1 MSQLIEEKRKALA
14 AYKTCLSEQNLQ
26 VHGLHFIMCSNAL
39 VCSDL
44 QASQTLVSVHIPL
57 FTDLKLKRFAE
68 SAIKTKPLLRS
79 LDRGAGPVSRYSR

>member
-1 MSQLIEEKRKALA
+1 
-14 AYKTCLSEQNLQ
+14 
-26 VHGLHFIMCSNAL
+26 MCSNAL

-44 QASQTLVSVHIPL
+44 QASQTLVSVHMPL
-57 FTDLKLKRFAE
+57 VIDLKLQSFAE